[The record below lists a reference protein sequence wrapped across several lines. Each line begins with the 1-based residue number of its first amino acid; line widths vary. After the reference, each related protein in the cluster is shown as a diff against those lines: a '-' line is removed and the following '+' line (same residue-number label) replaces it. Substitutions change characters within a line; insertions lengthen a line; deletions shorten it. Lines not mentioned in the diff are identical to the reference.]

1 MSGALKARTV
11 STLFDEGRGTG
22 YFTKSGCQC
31 RSRRDCS
38 SSSRA
43 SAATGSGS
51 RSSWAPWTP
60 PRTRL
65 GTTQPGVVVEGSL
78 THNQYD
84 SPARVYAVSDALG
97 AFEIAFP
104 GSEDVVPGD
113 LVELRIQLVDG
124 TWIVRR
130 LPVAP

>member
-1 MSGALKARTV
+1 MPIPAGLLVKLKGVGGYRVRVPILVGAVDAAADTV
-11 STLFDEGRGTG
+11 
-22 YFTKSGCQC
+22 
-31 RSRRDCS
+31 
-38 SSSRA
+38 A
-43 SAATGSGS
+43 
-51 RSSWAPWTP
+51 
-60 PRTRL
+60 

-78 THNQYD
+78 THNEYD